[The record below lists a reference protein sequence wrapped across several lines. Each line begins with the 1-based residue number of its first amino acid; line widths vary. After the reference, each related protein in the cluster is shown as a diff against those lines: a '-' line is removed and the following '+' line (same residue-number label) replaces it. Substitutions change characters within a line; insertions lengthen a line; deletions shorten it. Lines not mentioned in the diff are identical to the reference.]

1 MKRLFQLILVA
12 AVCLP
17 HAGRAAEFN
26 SVSTQ
31 GAFADVAAYV
41 ENAIINK
48 GLTIDYSGEVNKML
62 QRTGEDVGSTKT
74 IYTGSKFF
82 LFCSAKLSREMME
95 ADANNVGFCPFI
107 VFVYETA
114 AEPGVVHVGYRR
126 PGPGN
131 GDASNKAL
139 ENVDKLL
146 ESIIKEAA
154 E

>member
-1 MKRLFQLILVA
+1 MKRLFHLILMA
-12 AVCLP
+12 TFFLPQAV
-17 HAGRAAEFN
+17 RASEFN

-31 GAFADVAAYV
+31 GSFADVAAYV
-41 ENAIINK
+41 ESAIINQ

-62 QRTGEDVGSTKT
+62 ERTGGDVGSTKT

-95 ADANNVGFCPFI
+95 ADPTNVGFCPFI

-126 PGPGN
+126 PGAGK
-131 GDASNKAL
+131 GEASSKAL